1 MKRYTTLLT
10 GVLIAL
16 PAFAATLPSV
26 SVTGVTATSPVLR
39 STASIGV
46 SATVTPTFDSGSGP
60 TSVTTT
66 CKSNGGN
73 NNCGTG
79 NALVTDQ
86 TVITTTTVTV
96 AKMTTTASAEDFNS
110 TSPLTG
116 SGTAF
121 SGSLSTPL
129 SGADGKI
136 TVTVTAN
143 VSEDVTTA
151 VSTETINQTCT
162 SSKGVTTCTTVSD
175 TTVDSSNT
183 VTKTGSG
190 SNTGSY
196 ILDINPPTLVL
207 DPDSGQQPTV
217 QQGGDK
223 NMHNH
228 MEQGSAGSSYTLT
241 DTVTAPDTVTTFS
254 ANGLGTFGP
263 NGRAVDLVA
272 VHLACDAPVGSYAMS
287 ATAATNDLGGNAF
300 SPISYTSPETFN
312 VVPGAALQNQT
323 YIVSDTP
330 DGYNTMGCFNA
341 TTSGKKISTNPGSF
355 HLAAL
360 VNTTGRCAG
369 IDSLSA
375 TVITLNLP
383 LGFAFDVTGGSP
395 AAHVFIVDAANGFDY
410 HYPGPEISLPKT
422 AITGAN
428 SSTLTVNLNGVSIN
442 GGLPGV
448 IPGNVTIYVRAHI
461 TFNGAATN
469 GGTNYLFTTNVNAN
483 LANVGLS
490 SAAGS
495 ATLTN
500 TLACTNGN

>member
-16 PAFAATLPSV
+16 PAFAATASLPSV
-26 SVTGVTATSPVLR
+26 AVSGVTATSPVLR
-39 STASIGV
+39 STPGIAV
-46 SATVTPTFDSGSGP
+46 SATVTATFDINSGP
-60 TSVTTT
+60 TATTANNS
-66 CKSNGGN
+66 CKLN
-73 NNCGTG
+73 NNYCGTG
-79 NALVTDQ
+79 NSAVTDQ
-86 TVITTTTVTV
+86 TVVTTTTVTV
-96 AKMTTTASAEDFNS
+96 ANQSTTASAADFNS
-110 TSPLTG
+110 SSPLTG
-116 SGTAF
+116 SGTV
-121 SGSLSTPL
+121 SGTLTTPTA
-129 SGADGKI
+129 GTDGNV

-151 VSTETINQTCT
+151 VSTQTINKTCT
-162 SSKGVTTCTTVSD
+162 SSKGVTTCITVSD
-175 TTVDSSNT
+175 TTVPTSNT
-183 VTKTGSG
+183 VTKIGSG

-207 DPDSGQQPTV
+207 DPDSGQPTV

-330 DGYNTMGCFNA
+330 DGYNTMGCFSA
-341 TTSGKKISTNPGSF
+341 STSGKKTSTNPGSF
-355 HLAAL
+355 HLAAV
-360 VNTTGRCAG
+360 VNTTGKCAG
-369 IDSLSA
+369 VDSM
-375 TVITLNLP
+375 TGTTITLTLP
-383 LGFAFDVTGGSP
+383 TGFAFDVTGGSP

-469 GGTNYLFTTNVNAN
+469 GGTPYLFTTNVNAN